1 MNQYITG
8 AAIKRLREEKG
19 MTQTELAEKL
29 NVSNKAI
36 SKWET
41 AKGYPDISL
50 IEPLA
55 ETLGVSVMELLSG
68 NNITNSNRSFNMLRS
83 KIYVCPVCGNVIVA
97 TGETAISCCGI
108 TLIAL
113 EAEEADDEHRI
124 NVEVVEDEYYVT
136 VDHEMSKEHY
146 ISFIADVADD
156 CFQIIKLYPEGNA
169 QARLKMRKTK
179 YIYYYCNRHGL
190 FRVSRKSFIDK
201 L

>member
-83 KIYVCPVCGNVIVA
+83 KIYVCPVCGNVIIA